1 MDFIGIGGYGEVGRN
16 MTLLREGDDAI
27 ILDSG
32 IRIDRVLI
40 HEDTDIR
47 RMRYEELIARGILPN
62 ISLIEGSVKAIV
74 LSHGHLDHIGAISL
88 FYDKFKDIPII
99 GTPYTIEV
107 LKRELGKKKA
117 RLHPVNLGETFR
129 ISPKM
134 SVEFVGITHSIPQAS
149 MLVVHTRGGRYV
161 YLNDFKLD
169 DSPVIGQRPDYQRI
183 RELGEQG
190 VKGLII
196 ESTRIQVEGRTPSES
211 IAARLLEDVMI
222 KSHPDRGLIVTTF
235 SSHIARIK
243 SIAENAN
250 RIGRTPVLLGR
261 SMEKYVGIAEDLGVI
276 HLPEDA
282 HIYGSPHSITQMLK
296 KMAREREE
304 YVLVVTGHQGEPD
317 AILARL
323 ANDKTPYSVDGDE
336 VIFSADV
343 IPNPINAANRYA
355 LETKLKIKGARL
367 FKGTHVSGHAAREDH
382 RDVLNALNPEKV
394 IPCHGD
400 FSMLAAYA
408 DLASDSGYT
417 INDDL
422 FIVQNGQKIKF

>member
-16 MTLLREGDDAI
+16 MTYLREGDDAI
-27 ILDSG
+27 FLDSG
-32 IRIDRVLI
+32 IRLDRVLI

-47 RMRYEELIARGILPN
+47 KMRYEELIAKGVIPD
-62 ISLIEGSVKAIV
+62 ISIIDGGVKAIV
-74 LSHGHLDHIGAISL
+74 LSHGHLDHIGAIAL
-88 FYDKFKDIPII
+88 FYDRFKDIPII

-107 LKRELGKKKA
+107 LKRELGNRKA
-117 RLHPVNLGETFR
+117 RLHTVEMGETFR
-129 ISPKM
+129 ISPNM
-134 SVEFVGITHSIPQAS
+134 SVEFVRITHSIPQAS
-149 MLVVHTRGGRYV
+149 LVVVHTPRGRYV

-169 DSPVIGQRPDYQRI
+169 DSPVIGQGPDYQRI
-183 RELGEQG
+183 RELGERG
-190 VKGLII
+190 VNGLII
-196 ESTRIQVEGRTPSES
+196 ESIRIQVEGRTPSES
-211 IAARLLEDVMI
+211 IASRLLEDVMI

-250 RIGRTPVLLGR
+250 RIGRTPVLIGR

-276 HLPEDA
+276 HLPEGA
-282 HIYGSPHSITQMLK
+282 HIYGAPKSVTQILK
-296 KMAREREE
+296 KVAKEREE
-304 YVLVVTGHQGEPD
+304 YVLVVTGHQGEEG
-317 AILARL
+317 AILTRM
-323 ANDKTPYSVDGDE
+323 ANDKTPYSIDGDE

-367 FKGTHVSGHAAREDH
+367 FKGTHVSGHAAKEDH
-382 RDVLNALNPEKV
+382 RDVLKTLNPEKV

-400 FSMLAAYA
+400 FAMLAAYA

-417 INDDL
+417 INEDL
-422 FIVQNGQKIKF
+422 FIV